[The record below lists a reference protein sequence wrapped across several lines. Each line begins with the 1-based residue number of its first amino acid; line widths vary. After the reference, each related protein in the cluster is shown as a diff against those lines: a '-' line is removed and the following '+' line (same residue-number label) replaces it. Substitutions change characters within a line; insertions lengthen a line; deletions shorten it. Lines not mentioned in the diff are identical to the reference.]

1 MVPAKVNKLAL
12 MKKSAASEEMGAKP
26 GEYNLPEVAVTG
38 NRENLNKVTIDADE
52 HKSKRWYQLKRKY
65 KLSEPE
71 EFNNTLAV
79 GALPNFRETEDDYKK
94 KPGAI
99 GKVNVRYSDGVV
111 KKLGEKYDPPKTHL
125 VRAKAQVYRKGKY
138 VEGYPEPGEPG
149 YIKGVSEGY
158 EAQNAGLSGQPESD
172 DFGKSDW
179 REWHK
184 SKYPSNYQAKTAEET
199 KESSD
204 KLKIMKK

>member
-52 HKSKRWYQLKRKY
+52 HKSKRWYQL
-65 KLSEPE
+65 
-71 EFNNTLAV
+71 
-79 GALPNFRETEDDYKK
+79 
-94 KPGAI
+94 
-99 GKVNVRYSDGVV
+99 V

-184 SKYPSNYQAKTAEET
+184 SKYPSKYQAKTAEET